1 LIRGHIW
8 PNGLMG
14 RVMAVL
20 LAAIVLEFLGSALL
34 YQYFDTSSSREEGA
48 RNLAEQLVVADRVL
62 DSAPTRQR
70 AGLASQLSSD
80 HVKIEWWT
88 TPIADQTS
96 RHAPL
101 REIREVMTGWEDG
114 LATRDVRLAL
124 DRQDHER
131 IAGSIALRDGSYVHF
146 STHIYSRLKTF
157 TLSAFSIVMLLIGVF
172 AAAAIII
179 RALGSPLRHLADA
192 ADAAGHGQP
201 VLLTERGPPDLRT
214 LARAFNA
221 MQLRVAD
228 LVATRTRSLAAMS
241 HDLRTPLARLRL
253 AEQIDEESLQAAIGK
268 DIYEMER
275 MLDSALAYLAG
286 ISDAEEP
293 QKVDLA
299 SLAITLVDDNADLG
313 RMVEYSGPDSL
324 HIVLCPLRTRR
335 ALGNLIDN
343 ALNYG
348 EHCFV
353 SLSTS
358 ATGVHLIV
366 DDDGPGI
373 PAEQLGIVV
382 EPFQRLDSARP
393 RNTEGMGLGLSI
405 VSDIMQRE
413 GGELRLSN
421 HEPHGLRAELLYPHD
436 REKTVT
442 I

>member
-20 LAAIVLEFLGSALL
+20 LAAIVLEFLGSTLL
-34 YQYFDTSSSREEGA
+34 YQYFDTSSSREESA

-62 DSAPTRQR
+62 AHAPVRQR
-70 AGLASQLSSD
+70 PALASQLSSD
-80 HVKIEWWT
+80 HVKIEWRT
-88 TPIADQTS
+88 TPVADQTF
-96 RHAPL
+96 RQAAL
-101 REIREVMTGWEDG
+101 RDVRDIMTRWEDD
-114 LATRDVRLAL
+114 LAARDVRLTL
-124 DRQDHER
+124 DRRDNER
-131 IAGSIALRDGSYVHF
+131 IAGSIALGDGSYVQF
-146 STHIYSRLKTF
+146 STHTYSRLKTF
-157 TLSAFSIVMLLIGVF
+157 TLSLFSIGMLLIGVF
-172 AAAAIII
+172 AAAAIVI

-192 ADAAGHGQP
+192 ADAAGHGEP

-253 AEQIDEESLQAAIGK
+253 RAEQIDDEFLQAAVGK

-293 QKVDLA
+293 QKIDLA
-299 SLAITLVDDNADLG
+299 SLAMTLVDDNADLG
-313 RMVEYSGPDSL
+313 RLVEYTGPDSV

-358 ATGVHLIV
+358 AAGTHLV
-366 DDDGPGI
+366 VEDDGPGI
-373 PAEQLGIVV
+373 PADQLAVVV
-382 EPFQRLDSARP
+382 EPFRRLDFARP

-405 VSDIMQRE
+405 VSDIMQRQ

-421 HEPHGLRAELLYPHD
+421 REPHGLRAELFYPHAA
-436 REKTVT
+436 KTP
-442 I
+442 